1 MRNTLLLLF
10 CLSLLSCEQ
19 EKQQVLPGYKEFSTY
34 HEFIKTLKEVANLT
48 VENSP
53 NLLLDAFW
61 DSLGVNNRIPFVIG
75 DSVAF
80 LYRGTS
86 SNVSWAGDFNG
97 WSATNS
103 AFRGERI
110 GLSDV
115 WLMEKVFPSDARLD
129 YKIVA
134 GTQWI
139 LDPVNTHI
147 QYSGFGANS
156 ELRMPQWQF
165 PSETKL
171 AEGVNRGQV
180 SNTISIIS
188 SATNLGYSV
197 QYKVYTPYGYE
208 NLNQLPVMYVTD
220 GHEYSDDKL
229 GAMVIVLDNLIHQGD
244 IQPIIVVFVDPR
256 NPNNL
261 SENRRMQ
268 EYTGNIKFA
277 NFLAD
282 ELVPVIDVNYKT
294 SQSADARGILGT
306 SLGGWNSAYIGLM
319 RSDVFHLIAIHSPAF
334 NNTIIQS
341 YNASPKLPL
350 KIFMST
356 GVIYD
361 TQDKARAMKA
371 VFESKDYEL
380 NYIEVNQGHSWGNW
394 RALLQ
399 EPLQFFFQ

>member
-1 MRNTLLLLF
+1 MRNTLLLVI
-10 CLSLLSCEQ
+10 CLTLLSCQQEEQ
-19 EKQQVLPGYKEFSTY
+19 TNLPGYKEFNTY
-34 HEFIKTLKEVANLT
+34 HEFISTLKKIGNLT

-61 DSLGVNNRIPFVIG
+61 DSLSVNNKIPFVMG

-86 SNVSWAGDFNG
+86 NNVSWAGDFNG

-115 WLMEKVFPSDARLD
+115 WLMEKVFPNDARLD

-165 PSETKL
+165 PTETKL
-171 AEGVNRGQV
+171 AAGVNRGQV
-180 SNTISIIS
+180 SNTISIVS
-188 SATNLGYSV
+188 SAANLGYSV
-197 QYKVYTPYGYE
+197 QYKVYTPFGYE
-208 NLNQLPVMYVTD
+208 NLAQLPVMYVTD

-229 GAMVIVLDNLIHQGD
+229 GAMVIVLDNLIHSGA
-244 IQPIIVVFVDPR
+244 IQPIIAVFVDPR
-256 NPNNL
+256 NPGNL

-282 ELVPVIDVNYKT
+282 ELVPVIDANYRT
-294 SQSADARGILGT
+294 SQTADARGILGT
-306 SLGGWNSAYIGLM
+306 SLGGWNSAYVGLV

-334 NNTIIQS
+334 NNEIIQS
-341 YNASPKLPL
+341 YNSSPKLPL

-361 TQDKARAMKA
+361 TQDRARAMRS
-371 VFESKDYEL
+371 VLESKGYPL
-380 NYIEVNQGHSWGNW
+380 SYIEVNQGHSWGNW

>member
-1 MRNTLLLLF
+1 MRNTLLLVI
-10 CLSLLSCEQ
+10 CLTLLSCQQEEQ
-19 EKQQVLPGYKEFSTY
+19 ANLPGYKEFSTY
-34 HEFIKTLKEVANLT
+34 HEFISSLRKIGNLT

-61 DSLGVNNRIPFVIG
+61 DSLSVNNKIPFVMG

-115 WLMEKVFPSDARLD
+115 WLMEKVFPNDARLD
-129 YKIVA
+129 YKIVT

-171 AEGVNRGQV
+171 AEGVNRGQL
-180 SNTISIIS
+180 SNTISILS
-188 SATNLGYSV
+188 TATNLGYSV
-197 QYKVYTPYGYE
+197 QYKVYTPFGYE
-208 NLNQLPVMYVTD
+208 SLNQLPVMYVTD

-229 GAMVIVLDNLIHQGD
+229 GALVIVLDNLIHQGA

-256 NPNNL
+256 NPGNL

-282 ELVPVIDVNYKT
+282 ELVPAIDNSYRT

-306 SLGGWNSAYIGLM
+306 SLGGWNSAFVGLT
-319 RSDVFHLIAIHSPAF
+319 RSDVFHLMAIHSPAF
-334 NNTIIQS
+334 NNEIIQS

-361 TQDKARAMKA
+361 TQDKARAMKNIL
-371 VFESKDYEL
+371 ESKGYQL
-380 NYIEVNQGHSWGNW
+380 SYIEVNQGHSWGNW